1 MTRAE
6 VLSETTT
13 SQSSKGDLRLEMK
26 PVGSTTGFVDGAWWP
41 YSNDLADEVPAL
53 LAAITGR
60 LGSIERVSY
69 SMAGWANASRRV
81 DAGGVRVR
89 LDGFRTRPSDTID
102 VSGVSDHRVT
112 LLVIPPTTEQS
123 AARDIMRR
131 ASTPGNCESTETLLA
146 NA

>member
-1 MTRAE
+1 MTGAE

-13 SQSSKGDLRLEMK
+13 SQSSGDLRLEMK

-41 YSNDLADEVPAL
+41 YSTELADEVPAL
-53 LAAITGR
+53 LAAITDR

-69 SMAGWANASRRV
+69 DLAGWTGASRRV
-81 DAGGVRVR
+81 QAAGVRVR
-89 LDGFRTRPSDTID
+89 LDGFRTRPPNTVD

-112 LLVIPPTTEQS
+112 LLVIPPTTDQS

-131 ASTPGNCESTETLLA
+131 ASTPGNCDSTDTLLA
-146 NA
+146 SG

>member
-1 MTRAE
+1 MTGAE

-13 SQSSKGDLRLEMK
+13 QPTGDLRLDMK

-41 YSNDLADEVPAL
+41 YSTDLADEVPAL
-53 LAAITGR
+53 LAALTGR

-69 SMAGWANASRRV
+69 DLAGWAGASRRV
-81 DAGGVRVR
+81 EAAGVRVR
-89 LDGFRTRPSDTID
+89 LDGFRTRPPNTVD

-112 LLVIPPTTEQS
+112 LLVVPPTTDQS

-131 ASTPGNCESTETLLA
+131 ASTPGNCESTGTLLS
-146 NA
+146 ND

>member
-1 MTRAE
+1 MTGAE
-6 VLSETTT
+6 LLSETTV
-13 SQSSKGDLRLEMK
+13 KPAGDLRLDLK
-26 PVGSTTGFVDGAWWP
+26 PEGSTTGFVDGAWWP
-41 YSNDLADEVPAL
+41 YSTDLAAEIPAL
-53 LAAITGR
+53 LEAITGR

-69 SMAGWANASRRV
+69 SMAGWASASRRV
-81 DAGGVRVR
+81 EAGGIRVR

-146 NA
+146 NG

>member
-1 MTRAE
+1 MTGAE
-6 VLSETTT
+6 LLSETTV
-13 SQSSKGDLRLEMK
+13 KPAGDLRLDLK
-26 PVGSTTGFVDGAWWP
+26 PEGSTTGFVDGAWWP
-41 YSNDLADEVPAL
+41 YSTDLAAEVPAL
-53 LAAITGR
+53 LEAITGR

-69 SMAGWANASRRV
+69 NIAGWANASRRV
-81 DAGGVRVR
+81 DAGGIRVR

-112 LLVIPPTTEQS
+112 LLVIPPTTDQS

-146 NA
+146 NG

>member
-1 MTRAE
+1 MTGAE
-6 VLSETTT
+6 VLSETTVRPT
-13 SQSSKGDLRLEMK
+13 GDLRLDLK

-41 YSNDLADEVPAL
+41 YSTELAAEIPAL
-53 LAAITGR
+53 LEAITGR

-69 SMAGWANASRRV
+69 NLAGWATASRRV
-81 DAGGVRVR
+81 DAGGIRVR

-112 LLVIPPTTEQS
+112 LLVIPPTTDQS

-131 ASTPGNCESTETLLA
+131 VSTPGNCESTDSLLG
-146 NA
+146 NG